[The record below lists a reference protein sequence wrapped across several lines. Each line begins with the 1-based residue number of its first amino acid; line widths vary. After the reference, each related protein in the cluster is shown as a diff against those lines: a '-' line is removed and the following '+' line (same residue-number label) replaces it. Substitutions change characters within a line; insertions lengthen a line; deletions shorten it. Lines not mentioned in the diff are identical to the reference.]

1 MGRNYIHAL
10 IVLLWIILDFR
21 WSLKTLFIPG
31 TLSDNVIILAAYVF
45 VAIWFIMARRRDYVI
60 SKCVKLLAFFGM
72 VYSFFI
78 MFGIACYIFKL
89 PELTKT
95 TPIYIKISNI
105 ISYDFIIVFM
115 ATIVVSPLAIS
126 IFNKHFMYISLAIAT
141 PTFCFNP
148 YINFSTIS
156 KSSYTIG
163 VFSARYLA
171 VIVATYLSS
180 VILTRLSWTETSNK
194 GLVTDAA
201 NDAAPHN
208 P

>member
-1 MGRNYIHAL
+1 MRRNNIHAL

-21 WSLKTLFIPG
+21 WSVKTLFILG
-31 TLSDNVIILAAYVF
+31 TLSDNSIILASYF
-45 VAIWFIMARRRDYVI
+45 VAIWFIMVRRRNYVI
-60 SKCVKLLAFFGM
+60 NKCVKLLASFGM
-72 VYSFFI
+72 IFSFFLI
-78 MFGIACYIFKL
+78 YGITCYIFKL

-95 TPIYIKISNI
+95 TQIYIKISNI
-105 ISYDFIIVFM
+105 ISYEFIIVFI
-115 ATIVVSPLAIS
+115 ATIVVSPLVIS

-180 VILTRLSWTETSNK
+180 VILTRFIWTETSNK